1 VKTALQKPK
10 IQIAVACGAGFLIA
24 VAGWLLLVSPQR
36 TKADD
41 LQTQISS
48 VQSSIDTRRAALAA
62 KPRIDLKSRAS
73 DLYRL
78 TKAVP
83 DDADTTGV
91 ILSLDRLAKSSGVSF
106 RSIAP
111 AQPIVGQGYDIHPLN
126 VVVAGRYSQL
136 SGFLHSVRKL
146 VTVHNRKLDARGRLF
161 SVEALQLREAD
172 GDSAFPNVAA
182 SFTLQTFVYSNTP
195 VPGTAPTTSTPTDNA
210 APSSGAVAAGATH

>member
-10 IQIAVACGAGFLIA
+10 IQIAAACVAGLFIA
-24 VAGWLLLVSPQR
+24 VAGWMLLVSPQR
-36 TKADD
+36 SKADD

-48 VQSSIDTRRAALAA
+48 VQASIDARRAALAA
-62 KPRIDLKSRAS
+62 KPRIELKSRAS

-106 RSIAP
+106 RSISP
-111 AQPIVGQGYDIHPLN
+111 AQPIVGQGYNVHPLN
-126 VVVAGRYSQL
+126 VVVSGRYSQL
-136 SGFLHSVRKL
+136 SVFLHQVRKL

-161 SVEALQLREAD
+161 SVDALQLREAD
-172 GDSAFPNVAA
+172 GDSAFPAVSAT
-182 SFTLQTFVYSNTP
+182 FTLDSFVYSGTP
-195 VPGTAPTTSTPTDNA
+195 VPGTTPTATTPTDNA
-210 APSSGAVAAGATH
+210 TPPAGAVAAGATH